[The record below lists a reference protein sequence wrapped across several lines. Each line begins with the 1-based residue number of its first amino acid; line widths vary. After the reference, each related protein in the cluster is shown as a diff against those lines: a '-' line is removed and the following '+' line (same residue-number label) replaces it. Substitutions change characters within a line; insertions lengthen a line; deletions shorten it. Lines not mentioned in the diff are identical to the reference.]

1 MPRSATLSSQVRE
14 LAPPSCKQ
22 PRYFSCVRVCV
33 RDQLIT
39 PPPFPPLPP
48 PLLFAGGG
56 GAAGMAVRRGITADM
71 HKCKICMQTFPSTC
85 KAVTLAEHSDSK
97 HPKNTFAECF
107 DVPAA

>member
-1 MPRSATLSSQVRE
+1 
-14 LAPPSCKQ
+14 
-22 PRYFSCVRVCV
+22 
-33 RDQLIT
+33 
-39 PPPFPPLPP
+39 
-48 PLLFAGGG
+48 
-56 GAAGMAVRRGITADM
+56 MAVRRGITADM

>member
-1 MPRSATLSSQVRE
+1 VISS
-14 LAPPSCKQ
+14 S
-22 PRYFSCVRVCV
+22 
-33 RDQLIT
+33 
-39 PPPFPPLPP
+39 
-48 PLLFAGGG
+48 LLFLFLFLFLLFLLLAGGG